1 MTEAP
6 AEQVVDSGRDSV
18 ALDVA
23 HGGDGPPVPSALPA
37 ERPRRRSLLARAFT
51 SVRWRVTM
59 IVAVVVGVA
68 LLMGGYLLVQW
79 VEVTLV
85 NDVRSR
91 NEVALNSMVRVL
103 SKGQLPSEL
112 LVSQEDL
119 ERRLQAGGVSDLNDV
134 LGSTYFYI
142 DGAGLEASGMN
153 AVVDDQGRIV
163 LFGRSLVPSD
173 EGEGYIESSRLLRSQ
188 VGPLTIHA
196 VTPRADVSRSVRAL
210 SGALLVA
217 LPALVF
223 AAGGMAWVIAG
234 RTLAPVSAMS
244 RRVRELSATT
254 LDERVPVPPSRDEMS
269 ELAET
274 MNELLERLE
283 RSANTQ
289 RQFIS
294 DASHELRSP
303 IASIRAQ
310 LETALRY
317 PDDVEWSAVAEVVL
331 AEDER
336 LDHLV
341 GNLLAMARLE
351 EGRLGRRSEVD
362 MEDLVL
368 PQARRLTGVEVDV
381 SAVSAGRVWG
391 NPGELTSV
399 VRNLADNAAR
409 HAQSTVSISLREEG
423 PWVVL
428 RVADDGEG
436 VAPAYRHRIFER
448 FARLEEGRQRDR
460 GGAGLGLS
468 LSRRIVERH
477 GGHLHVEDAPS
488 GGASFV
494 VTLPSAH
501 WHPGASPTPRR
512 RA

>member
-1 MTEAP
+1 MAEVVTEPDADSAVRDVTDGGDRSSGVLDESPAP
-6 AEQVVDSGRDSV
+6 A
-18 ALDVA
+18 
-23 HGGDGPPVPSALPA
+23 GPP
-37 ERPRRRSLLARAFT
+37 RRTSLWARVFT

-59 IVAVVVGVA
+59 IVAVVVGVT

-79 VEVTLV
+79 VEATLV

-91 NEVALNSMVRVL
+91 NDVALGSMARVL
-103 SKGQLPSEL
+103 GEGQLPSEL

-119 ERRLQAGGVSDLNDV
+119 ERRLQAGGVSDLNEV
-134 LGSTYFYI
+134 LGSTFFYI
-142 DGAGLEASGMN
+142 DGAGLEAAGVN
-153 AVVDDQGRIV
+153 PVVDDHGRIV
-163 LFGRSLVPSD
+163 LFGRGLLPPD
-173 EGEGYIESSRLLRSQ
+173 EGEGYIESSRPLNSQ

-210 SGALLVA
+210 SGALLVV

-223 AAGGMAWVIAG
+223 AAGGMAWVVAG
-234 RTLAPVSAMS
+234 RTLAPVAAMS

-274 MNELLERLE
+274 MNEMLERLE

-317 PDDVEWSAVAEVVL
+317 PDDVDWQSVVEVVL
-331 AEDER
+331 AENER

-362 MEDLVL
+362 MEELVL

-391 NPGELTSV
+391 NQGELTSV

-409 HAQSTVSISLREEG
+409 HARSTVSISLREEG
-423 PWVVL
+423 PWVAL

-436 VAPAYRHRIFER
+436 VAPAHRHRIFER

-488 GGASFV
+488 GGACFV
-494 VTLPSAH
+494 VMLPSAH
-501 WHPGASPTPRR
+501 WHPGGRPEG
-512 RA
+512 